1 MNPSNDKHEHLEKY
15 IDSVL
20 RAQPPKR
27 APASLETNVL
37 AAIARR
43 AARPWWQQSFGAWPV
58 AAKALFIV
66 CSIGFAKLGLMMAN
80 FGSSPFEAASG
91 PQMPQSVAWVHTVTV
106 AAGAVFKLIPNFWVY
121 ATVGVLGAMYVLL
134 FGVSA
139 AAYRTLYAPR

>member
-1 MNPSNDKHEHLEKY
+1 MNSTNDKHERLEKY

-27 APASLETNVL
+27 APASLQNNVL

-43 AARPWWQQSFGAWPV
+43 ALPWWQQSFSAWPL
-58 AAKALFIV
+58 AAKAFFFL
-66 CSIGFAKLGLMMAN
+66 CSIGFVKVGLMIAD
-80 FGSSPFEAASG
+80 FGTSPLEATSG
-91 PQMPQSVAWVHTVTV
+91 AQIPQSVAWVHTLSLAMT
-106 AAGAVFKLIPNFWVY
+106 AVFKIIPNFWLY
-121 ATVGVLGAMYVLL
+121 AVLGVLGAMYVLL